1 MKVEGQEPPAHLA
14 QAESKK
20 MQIMR
25 TEGRLGRRALDRILP
40 GYCSMS

>member
-1 MKVEGQEPPAHLA
+1 MELEGQEPPAHLA

-25 TEGRLGRRALDRILP
+25 TEGRLGRRALDPSQP